1 MEATWIGGIEGGGTK
16 FVCGVG
22 RLADNELCHE
32 IVIPTGSPDTTL
44 DRVLEFFRSLKE
56 PIAAIGL
63 GTFGPVQLDPTSPQF
78 GHITSTPKQGWRD
91 FDIRT
96 AIANALGVPVFMDTD
111 VNAAALGEAVWGA
124 SKGVRT
130 SLWVT
135 VGTGVGG
142 GLILD
147 GRPIHG
153 FAHTEMGHIRI
164 PHDFVRDPYPGCC
177 PFHGDCLE
185 GLVSGPALQARWGAS
200 PVTFGADHPAWSLQ
214 VEYLALACINWI
226 CTVVPGRIVLSGG
239 TIREHLLP
247 LIQDRVADLMNGYLR
262 APELAEERGRYIVS
276 SALGRRAGVLGAI
289 ALAAQSLELSPPEKS

>member
-1 MEATWIGGIEGGGTK
+1 MKATWIGGIEGGGTK

-22 RLADNELCHE
+22 TPSANKLLDE
-32 IVIPTGSPDTTL
+32 IVIPTGSPETTVE
-44 DRVLEFFRSLKE
+44 RVSEFYRSLKQ

-63 GTFGPVQLDPTSPQF
+63 GTFGPVQLDPTFPQF
-78 GHITSTPKQGWRD
+78 GYITSTPKPGWSN

-96 AIANALGVPVFMDTD
+96 ALADALGVPIFMDTD
-111 VNAAALGEAVWGA
+111 VNAAALGEATWGA

-147 GRPIHG
+147 GESLHG

-164 PHDFVRDPYPGCC
+164 PHDFVHDPYRGFC

-200 PVTFGADHPAWSLQ
+200 PVTFDDNHPAWSLQ
-214 VEYLALACINWI
+214 AEYLALACVNWI
-226 CTVVPGRIVLSGG
+226 CTLVPGRIVLGGG
-239 TIREHLLP
+239 TIRGQLFP
-247 LIQDRVADLMNGYLR
+247 LIQDRVADLMNGYFR
-262 APELAEERGRYIVS
+262 APELAEGLRGYIVPT
-276 SALGRRAGVLGAI
+276 ALGRHAGVLGAI
-289 ALAAQSLELSPPEKS
+289 ALATRSLGLHSA